1 MAKDKTLSSP
11 KKKTTTS
18 TVTPMAHKAPV
29 DTSDKYKDA
38 LQDIV
43 NISDKLDTDPLNRN
57 IRVMLQD
64 AIAKAKTI
72 L

>member
-1 MAKDKTLSSP
+1 MAKEKTLSSP
-11 KKKTTTS
+11 KKKSTTS

>member
-1 MAKDKTLSSP
+1 MPKEKILSST
-11 KKKTTTS
+11 KKTSSSTLTS
-18 TVTPMAHKAPV
+18 MTQKAPV
-29 DTSDKYKDA
+29 ASSDKYKDA

-43 NISDKLDTDPLNRN
+43 NISDKLDSDPTNRN
-57 IRVMLQD
+57 FRIMLQD

>member
-1 MAKDKTLSSP
+1 MAKEKTLSSP

-18 TVTPMAHKAPV
+18 TVTPMAHKATV

>member
-1 MAKDKTLSSP
+1 MAKEKILSSP
-11 KKKTTTS
+11 KKKSTTS

-29 DTSDKYKDA
+29 DASDKYKDA

>member
-1 MAKDKTLSSP
+1 MAKEKTLSSL
-11 KKKTTTS
+11 KKKSTTS

-29 DTSDKYKDA
+29 DASDKYKDA

>member
-1 MAKDKTLSSP
+1 MPKEKILSST
-11 KKKTTTS
+11 KKTSSS
-18 TVTPMAHKAPV
+18 TVTPMSQQAPV
-29 DTSDKYKDA
+29 ASSDKYKDA

-43 NISDKLDTDPLNRN
+43 NISDKLDSDPLNRN

>member
-1 MAKDKTLSSP
+1 MSQRASVAS
-11 KKKTTTS
+11 
-18 TVTPMAHKAPV
+18 
-29 DTSDKYKDA
+29 SDKYKDA

>member
-1 MAKDKTLSSP
+1 MAKEKTLSSP

-18 TVTPMAHKAPV
+18 TVTPMAQKAPV
-29 DTSDKYKDA
+29 DASDKYKDA

>member
-18 TVTPMAHKAPV
+18 TVTPMAQKAPV
-29 DTSDKYKDA
+29 DTSDKYKDT

>member
-1 MAKDKTLSSP
+1 MPKEKILSST
-11 KKKTTTS
+11 KKTSSS
-18 TVTPMAHKAPV
+18 TVTPMSQRASVAS
-29 DTSDKYKDA
+29 SDKYKDA

-43 NISDKLDTDPLNRN
+43 NISAKLDTDPLNRN

>member
-1 MAKDKTLSSP
+1 MTQ
-11 KKKTTTS
+11 
-18 TVTPMAHKAPV
+18 KAPV
-29 DTSDKYKDA
+29 ASSDKYKDA

-43 NISDKLDTDPLNRN
+43 NISDKLDSDPTNRN
-57 IRVMLQD
+57 FRIMLQD

>member
-1 MAKDKTLSSP
+1 MPKEKILSSP
-11 KKKTTTS
+11 KKTSSS
-18 TVTPMAHKAPV
+18 TVTPMAQKAPAAS
-29 DTSDKYKDA
+29 SDKYKDA

-43 NISDKLDTDPLNRN
+43 NISAKLDSDPTNRN
-57 IRVMLQD
+57 FRIMLQD